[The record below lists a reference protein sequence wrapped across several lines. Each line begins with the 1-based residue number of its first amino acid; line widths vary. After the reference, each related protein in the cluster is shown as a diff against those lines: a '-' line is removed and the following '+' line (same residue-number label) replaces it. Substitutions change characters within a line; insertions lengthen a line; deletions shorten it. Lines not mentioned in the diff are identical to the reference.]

1 MNMNNLS
8 MDDLSMD
15 DRQYVR
21 LKVYWA
27 ENRNECSLNKD
38 FVDIVLKELSDRGL
52 NFIVAR
58 PANSLGMVYI
68 RRVK

>member
-1 MNMNNLS
+1 MNMEN
-8 MDDLSMD
+8 LSMD

-27 ENRNECSLNKD
+27 ENRNECSLNED

-52 NFIVAR
+52 NFMVAR
-58 PANSLGMVYI
+58 SANSLGMVYI
-68 RRVK
+68 RRLK

>member
-1 MNMNNLS
+1 MNMDN
-8 MDDLSMD
+8 LSMD

-27 ENRNECSLNKD
+27 ENRNECYVNED
-38 FVDIVLKELSDRGL
+38 FVDIVLEELSDRGL
-52 NFIVAR
+52 NFVVKE
-58 PANSLGMVYI
+58 NTFGMVYI